1 MGDQPPAWMEAF
13 MLKQS
18 ETLSNVLERHLSSI
32 GGRDVPLSPPRKKT
46 KSRKGSMPPTSP
58 KSHPRDSDDDDEFD
72 RRYGHLIGLNV
83 EDEDCDEERYEEYEG
98 FEEHEENDNHDVGR
112 KEKDM
117 EQDDIDDTASVDEDL
132 LVILD
137 KVPNWDTGSSITK
150 FIKDCSD
157 RSLPDDMLKKL
168 NEDFVPSERIQA
180 FFSPPSMPTR
190 LYRAVAR
197 MKSKGAF
204 KTGKALY
211 NAQTELFII
220 AKPLLAA
227 LIELKP
233 LGAKVKSARELLSIS
248 LQGIFSVSL
257 KLSKARKENVRFLF
271 KENLAEVLYSYSPRY
286 CSLYGGDSFNSQVEK
301 AAKEAKIDISWSK
314 SRPAIPYQPFRN
326 AGYQGFQYT
335 GNAGQYFRRQK
346 GRRGG
351 YGPRG
356 RGNYGNNTNNYGN
369 NYGNNNNNNKKN
381 QRGYGRGKKQ

>member
-1 MGDQPPAWMEAF
+1 
-13 MLKQS
+13 MLKQT
-18 ETLSNVLERHLSSI
+18 ETLSTVLEKHLSSI
-32 GGRDVPLSPPRKKT
+32 GGRDVPKSPPRKKS
-46 KSRKGSMPPTSP
+46 KSGRKGSMPPNSP

-72 RRYGHLIGLNV
+72 RRYGHLIGVDV
-83 EDEDCDEERYEEYEG
+83 EDDDNDEDRYEEYEG
-98 FEEHEENDNHDVGR
+98 HEEREECDDHEEGR
-112 KEKDM
+112 KEKEM
-117 EQDDIDDTASVDEDL
+117 EQDDIDDTASIDEDL
-132 LVILD
+132 LIILD

-157 RSLPDDMLKKL
+157 RSLPEDMLKKL
-168 NEDFVPSERIQA
+168 NEDFVPSEHIQA

-204 KTGKALY
+204 KTEKALY
-211 NAQTELFII
+211 NAQSELFII

-227 LIELKP
+227 LLELKP
-233 LGAKVKSARELLSIS
+233 LGKQVKSARELLSIS

-314 SRPAIPYQPFRN
+314 SRPAIPYQPFR
-326 AGYQGFQYT
+326 AGYQGFQYP
-335 GNAGQYFRRQK
+335 GSAGQYFRRQR

-356 RGNYGNNTNNYGN
+356 RGNYGNNNNYGN
-369 NYGNNNNNNKKN
+369 NYGNNNNNNNNKKN